1 MGLAL
6 ALLLAC
12 PGSRAQAQ
20 GPQGAELAGRLGC
33 LACHALNG
41 PGGELA
47 APLDG
52 VGTRLTAGELAIAIA
67 YPRQRRPGPKC
78 PAMPTS
84 PQPAGGP
91 GGISWKALSNH
102 RHHSGPFFP
111 GRCRAPPRGGRHKLV
126 TMCRSILVP
135 DY

>member
-6 ALLLAC
+6 ALLLSAC
-12 PGSRAQAQ
+12 PGSRVQAQ

-41 PGGELA
+41 PGGKLA

-67 YPRQRRPGPKC
+67 YPRQRHPGAK
-78 PAMPTS
+78 MPS
-84 PQPAGGP
+84 YAYLPLAEQA
-91 GGISWKALSNH
+91 ALVEFLQSL
-102 RHHSGPFFP
+102 
-111 GRCRAPPRGGRHKLV
+111 K
-126 TMCRSILVP
+126 
-135 DY
+135 